1 MKVLAYMFLRVY
13 TIFFTSILA
22 MISVIVAVLI
32 TIVGLIYKIFNH
44 DPRWN
49 VRVIAEN
56 KRLSSAKKNSFI
68 LFLIRNK
75 LLLEI
80 CHDLTWIKLNLNQ
93 QLTME
98 HRALLAQIFDSS
110 IEIINGYIVDKDSSY
125 LDIVIKSLKTIA
137 EPYQDH

>member
-1 MKVLAYMFLRVY
+1 MKFIVWAVNAKNNFMNKKLNAYLSVEETVPSGYDFEKTWY
-13 TIFFTSILA
+13 TRAVMVIT
-22 MISVIVAVLI
+22 MIQ
-32 TIVGLIYKIFNH
+32 TGQF
-44 DPRWN
+44 DP
-49 VRVIAEN
+49 V
-56 KRLSSAKKNSFI
+56 KSH
-68 LFLIRNK
+68 K

-110 IEIINGYIVDKDSSY
+110 IEIVNGYIVDKDSSY

-137 EPYQDH
+137 EPYQYH